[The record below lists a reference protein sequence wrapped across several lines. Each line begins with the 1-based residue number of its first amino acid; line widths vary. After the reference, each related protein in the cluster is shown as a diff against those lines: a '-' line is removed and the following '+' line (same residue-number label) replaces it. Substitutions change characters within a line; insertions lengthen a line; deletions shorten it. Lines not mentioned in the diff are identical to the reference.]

1 MGRKILFTT
10 GSMNQTI
17 QMHQIAS
24 ELPEYDCW
32 FSHLF
37 TDSTIINTVIK
48 NTSIIDGTILGNHFR
63 ENSEEYLRSH
73 NLQVDYRAE
82 ANDYDL
88 IVYCSDLMIPKRMQ
102 STKTLWVQ
110 EGMVDKFTVKSKVVK
125 AMGLPPWFCVDT
137 SLNGSSNI
145 CDVYCT
151 ASQGYKNYFSG
162 KGTDMSKFIVTGMP
176 NYDNLKQF
184 ANNNFPHHGYVMVAS
199 TDMRE
204 TFRYENRPAFIKKAV
219 KIANGRQLLFKL
231 HPNEKLER
239 AQAEIKKYAPEGTL
253 VFQAGNTNEMIANCE
268 ELITQYSTVVYTG
281 IANVAVR
288 GVVRY
293 KISENEAYQLGSM
306 MEQMGF
312 FNLVTEYIVI
322 PDAQR
327 FETSLVW
334 KGKIKSVVD
343 YGVNVPPNL
352 VLMREQVEKALRI
365 KRFLEGNPMDQAVTN
380 PL

>member
-37 TDSTIINTVIK
+37 TDSTIINSVIK
-48 NTSIIDGTILGNHFR
+48 NTSIIDGTILGTHFK
-63 ENSEEYLRSH
+63 ENSEKYLRSH
-73 NLQVDYRAE
+73 NLQIDYRAE

-102 STKTLWVQ
+102 TTKTIWVQ
-110 EGMVDKFTVKSKVVK
+110 EGMVDKFTVKSKVVQ
-125 AMGLPPWFCVDT
+125 ALGLPPWFCGDT

-151 ASQGYKNYFSG
+151 ASQGYKTYFG
-162 KGTDMSKFIVTGMP
+162 GTGTDINKIVVTGMP

-184 ANNNFPHHGYVMVAS
+184 ANNNFPYHGYVMVAS

-204 TFRYENRPAFIKKAV
+204 TYRYENRPAFIKKAV
-219 KIANGRQLLFKL
+219 QIANGRQLLFKL
-231 HPNEKLER
+231 HPNEKFAR
-239 AQAEIKKYAPEGTL
+239 AQREIKKYAPIGTL
-253 VFQAGNTNEMIANCE
+253 IFQQGNTNEMIANCE

-281 IANVAVR
+281 IALGKKVHSYFDIDQLHKLAPIQNGGTSSRNIANVCR
-288 GVVRY
+288 
-293 KISENEAYQLGSM
+293 N
-306 MEQMGF
+306 
-312 FNLVTEYIVI
+312 
-322 PDAQR
+322 
-327 FETSLVW
+327 
-334 KGKIKSVVD
+334 
-343 YGVNVPPNL
+343 
-352 VLMREQVEKALRI
+352 
-365 KRFLEGNPMDQAVTN
+365 FLEYQGPKEDFVKNFKFKPALFKSSEKRVLSAVSA
-380 PL
+380 